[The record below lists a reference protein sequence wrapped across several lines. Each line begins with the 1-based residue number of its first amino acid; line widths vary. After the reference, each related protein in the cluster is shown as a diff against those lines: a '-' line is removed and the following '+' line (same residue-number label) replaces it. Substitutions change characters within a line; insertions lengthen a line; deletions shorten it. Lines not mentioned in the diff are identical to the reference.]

1 MANTSG
7 FHEQVMY
14 RMSNPTVPPCG
25 ARRKNVFG
33 TFFLTFT
40 ALLVVK
46 LIKMT
51 SITLKNMNEIMAAN
65 GGGGIYIKDL

>member
-1 MANTSG
+1 MW
-7 FHEQVMY
+7 
-14 RMSNPTVPPCG
+14 
-25 ARRKNVFG
+25 RREENCLG

-51 SITLKNMNEIMAAN
+51 SVTLKNMNEIMAAN